1 MSDRKVD
8 RRIGKTRRLL
18 RHGLAQLM
26 ADKRV
31 QDITVRELTDLC
43 DLNRGTFYIHY
54 KDVFDMVDAIE
65 NELIGDFGRV
75 LSTFTSAEVVEH
87 PRQLFVQIFELI
99 QDNQDIVSVLVG
111 PNGDLKFINQIKQLV
126 RDKCVAA
133 WPEIFAAGPAQY
145 SEYFSGFIVSGFV
158 GLFDA
163 WFGKGMTETP
173 EQMAQLAES
182 MVLLS
187 RNIARPRSV
196 PEAQIK
202 PA

>member
-1 MSDRKVD
+1 MGERKVD

-18 RHGLAQLM
+18 RRGLAQLLT
-26 ADKRV
+26 DKRV

-65 NELIGDFGRV
+65 NELMEDFGRV
-75 LSTFTSAEVVEH
+75 LSQFSSQEVIEH
-87 PRQLFVQIFELI
+87 PRQLFVQIFDLMRESS
-99 QDNQDIVSVLVG
+99 DIVSVLVG
-111 PNGDLKFINQIKQLV
+111 PNGDLKFINQIKRLV
-126 RDKCVAA
+126 RDKCVEA
-133 WPEIFAAGPAQY
+133 WPEIFASGRAEY

-163 WFGKGMTETP
+163 WFSRGMAETP
-173 EQMAQLAES
+173 DEMASLAEG

-187 RNIARPRSV
+187 NRIARPR
-196 PEAQIK
+196 AG
-202 PA
+202 A